1 MPSLL
6 HSRASL
12 AIEKMDYDIAIA
24 YLRAAI
30 DYTID
35 IKKNPDLPQQDL
47 ISESLSYNQLAI
59 AYGHKKLYKLSIQA
73 YNDGLVY
80 SPYNCDLLANLGNQ
94 YKVKNIKL

>member
-1 MPSLL
+1 MFVYLI
-6 HSRASL
+6 R
-12 AIEKMDYDIAIA
+12 IAPWL
-24 YLRAAI
+24 YI

-94 YKVKNIKL
+94 YKVMEQYEFKNIKL